1 MRRCTFFTL
10 LMGMLCLLISKNS
23 FAQVVRKDSSS
34 QQSAFNN
41 SLALYYNS
49 VGKESPL
56 YNGVEYSF
64 YDPLFKGTA
73 YFLDVKAFSP
83 GNIYY
88 DRVLFNNV
96 PMLYDLY
103 ADKVVVLL
111 YNKFTKFTLINS
123 KVTAFDYMEHHFINI
138 DADTIANNT
147 VIKSGYYDELYKG
160 KVQVLAKRS
169 KSLQSTAG
177 NQTESYFD
185 LTQDYYIR
193 KGNVYYSIS
202 SQGSLLAVLKDKKKE
217 LQQYMRA
224 NDIKYRRTPEEA
236 MVKIASYYDQL
247 TK

>member
-1 MRRCTFFTL
+1 MRRCTCFTL
-10 LMGMLCLLISKNS
+10 LLSILCLIISKNS
-23 FAQVVRKDSSS
+23 YAQVVRTDSSS

-56 YNGVEYSF
+56 YNGVEYTF
-64 YDPLFKGTA
+64 YDPLIKGNA
-73 YFLDVKAFSP
+73 YFLDTKAFAP
-83 GNIYY
+83 GNVYY

-111 YNKFTKFTLINS
+111 YNNFTKFSLINQ
-123 KVTAFDYMEHHFINI
+123 KVTAFDYLDHHFVNI

-147 VIKSGYYDELYKG
+147 LIKSGFYDELYKG
-160 KVQVLAKRS
+160 RVQVLARRA
-169 KSLQSTAG
+169 KSIQNRIG
-177 NQTESYFD
+177 YEVESYFD

-193 KGNVYYSIS
+193 KGSVYYSVS
-202 SQGSLLAVLKDKKKE
+202 SQGTLLSIFKDKKRE
-217 LQQYMRA
+217 LQQYART
-224 NDIKYRRTPEEA
+224 NDIKYRRNPEEA
-236 MVKIASYYDQL
+236 MVKIATYYDQL